1 MKRQKIR
8 KTIILFSFLL
18 FPITIWYFSPYLII
32 QAASEHIMNGSF
44 FVFMTML
51 VSSMFLGRVWCGF
64 LCPAGGLQECV
75 IRCNDFP
82 AKQGPRDKIK
92 YVIWTL
98 WIITVII
105 TFILGKNDVKIDFLY
120 MTDHGISVS
129 SIYNYVIY
137 YGVILILVL
146 PGLIHGRR
154 GACHYICWMA
164 PFMVIGSS
172 IGRALHLPQLHIE
185 AEKKDCI
192 SCGRCNKVCP
202 MGLDV
207 RSLVEQEINSK
218 CTECILCGACIDE
231 CPKKVLKYHWKWS
244 R

>member
-1 MKRQKIR
+1 MLIYIYINLIYQKDTCKEIRMKRQKIR

-51 VSSMFLGRVWCGF
+51 ISSMFLGRVWCGF

-75 IRCNDFP
+75 IRCNDVP

-105 TFILGKNDVKIDFLY
+105 T
-120 MTDHGISVS
+120 IS
-129 SIYNYVIY
+129 
-137 YGVILILVL
+137 
-146 PGLIHGRR
+146 
-154 GACHYICWMA
+154 AC
-164 PFMVIGSS
+164 F
-172 IGRALHLPQLHIE
+172 
-185 AEKKDCI
+185 
-192 SCGRCNKVCP
+192 
-202 MGLDV
+202 
-207 RSLVEQEINSK
+207 
-218 CTECILCGACIDE
+218 CT
-231 CPKKVLKYHWKWS
+231 S
-244 R
+244 